1 LYSMRQAS
9 TRMIRETIEDGQFW
23 RKYGQKEILNSK
35 NPRFVFLKACLFFVQ
50 NLHL

>member
-1 LYSMRQAS
+1 MRQAS
-9 TRMIRETIEDGQFW
+9 TRVILAKTIEDGQLW

-35 NPRFVFLKACLFFVQ
+35 NPRFVFPKACLFLVQ